1 MVSCLFHKIKV
12 VGCVTADCE
21 ELHSVTLC
29 DTLAPGALVVLHKNA
44 NLHAAKGDFAEC
56 AMRLNRL
63 NNVPQ
68 FGLLPAFQV

>member
-1 MVSCLFHKIKV
+1 M
-12 VGCVTADCE
+12 
-21 ELHSVTLC
+21 TLC